1 MAIVDTHCHA
11 ALGWYEPVE
20 TMLFEMDRAGVDQA
34 VLIQMRGQRN
44 NDYVLECA
52 RRFPDRLAAVVWVD
66 VGRPDVAEVLG
77 QLAADGAHGVR
88 LFPTDPLPAWLAAA
102 EHHLPVSCLGTGAQF
117 ATDAFAE
124 VIQAVPDIPVVIE
137 HLGSALERADAVAM
151 QTRRTVFAL
160 ARFPNVYIKVPGLG
174 EFCVRAMPVV
184 EPFPFETPIPPY
196 LEWAYDAFGP
206 RRMMWGSD
214 FPPVTNRE
222 GYANALRFPM
232 AEFAARADS
241 DRAEIFGGTAQR
253 VFRLPA

>member
-20 TMLFEMDRAGVDQA
+20 TLLFEMDRAGVDQA
-34 VLIQMRGQRN
+34 VLIQMRGQTN
-44 NDYVLECA
+44 NDYVLECT
-52 RRFPDRLAAVVWVD
+52 RRYPERLAAVVWVD
-66 VGRPDVAEVLG
+66 VQRPDVADVLG

-102 EHHLPVSCLGTGAQF
+102 QHHLAVSCLGTGAQF

-124 VIQAVPDIPVVIE
+124 VIQAVPDLPVVIE
-137 HLGSALERADAVAM
+137 HLGSALERADEVNM

-160 ARFPNVYIKVPGLG
+160 ARFSNVYIKVPGLG

-196 LEWAYDAFGP
+196 LDWAYDAFGP

-222 GYANALRFPM
+222 GYANALSFPM
-232 AEFAARADS
+232 AEFAGRSEA
-241 DRAEIFGGTAQR
+241 DRAHIFGGTAQR
-253 VFRLPA
+253 VFGLPG